1 MQQRSKKLLID
12 LYCGSGSLGI
22 ALGEE
27 FQKVI
32 RIELHEG
39 AIDIARKN
47 AKRNEVLGEWFS
59 GKVEDIVMD
68 ATKIA
73 IAEEA
78 VLIVDPPRVGLHP
91 KAASFLS
98 TQKGSVL
105 YYVAC
110 NPKSL
115 ARDRTILES
124 GHWTMTDIWTV
135 DLFPQTPHVE
145 SIAQKICT

>member
-1 MQQRSKKLLID
+1 
-12 LYCGSGSLGI
+12 
-22 ALGEE
+22 
-27 FQKVI
+27 
-32 RIELHEG
+32 
-39 AIDIARKN
+39 
-47 AKRNEVLGEWFS
+47 
-59 GKVEDIVMD
+59 MD

-91 KAASFLS
+91 RQLIFID
-98 TQKGSVL
+98 TKGSVL

-135 DLFPQTPHVE
+135 DLFHRHLM
-145 SIAQKICT
+145 